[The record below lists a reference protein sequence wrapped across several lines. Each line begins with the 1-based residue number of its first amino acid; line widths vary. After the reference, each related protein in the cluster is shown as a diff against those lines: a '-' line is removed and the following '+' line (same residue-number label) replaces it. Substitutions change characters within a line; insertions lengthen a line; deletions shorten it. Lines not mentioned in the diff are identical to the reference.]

1 MACVTKNKPYCEKK
15 KDDYSNCKVW
25 FDGCNTCRVMKDNKL
40 ACTRKFCKVKKT
52 AYCMEE
58 RPGIVEPK
66 KYDVKSMGQTL
77 KSTLFGF
84 AVINYVVMV

>member
-1 MACVTKNKPYCEKK
+1 MIIAIAR
-15 KDDYSNCKVW
+15 YSLMDVIHA
-25 FDGCNTCRVMKDNKL
+25 CRVMKDDKL
-40 ACTRKFCKVKKT
+40 ACTRKFCKVKKKT
-52 AYCMEE
+52 YCMEE

-66 KYDVKSMGQTL
+66 KYDVKSMRQIL